1 MTLTGIG
8 SLKDVQPTQWQ
19 EIKSEYFENDY
30 IDASFNLVGF
40 VPNEKMAIPT
50 LKVGQAVYAQLP
62 KLHNEEL
69 DMDSIARNT
78 KINIMTN
85 PDFNPSDIGT
95 KSAEQGGDL
104 GEDNQQLFDQI
115 DFDFPEVMG
124 FQFQVKK
131 VGNHFQVRGVYS
143 KNFLPGGDEAD
154 MVDSFAEEM
163 MDYANQFDKVF
174 KDCVDACTGGRDGD
188 EEYDFLYDNEPLFPT
203 NDAFVGVRAFI
214 SGIAY
219 IGPKGEFM
227 MNFHEGGIK
236 LEMSGSYTHNCSF
249 GIGSFGA
256 KLSGELST
264 QLKLINHKA
273 AAGDVYNFSLN
284 VMVENEVRA
293 EIVAWA
299 TAGLNILNLVK
310 AEVGV
315 RGGVSASYKSGISY
329 PLYGNPGGND
339 VYAGHELS
347 LRSGMFVYADARF
360 LWWRKHWEK
369 WLFKFS
375 KDFIWPDDPMN
386 PYSSSF
392 AYGEPIFSTRAMGG
406 RSWRKVKA
414 RRVVGLGQT
423 LMSDV
428 SGMASPRLFNGGQ
441 SIIYNKLNSADD
453 YNDDRL
459 MMRSLAD
466 GNDVDINSAATGAAF
481 AFDVAERGQQGAVS
495 FEQYRTDDL
504 SRSDVEQSTSMDA
517 MNQMSAGVDVVAS
530 LWDGSSWQTTNIS
543 QSSAA
548 NLSPRVAVQ
557 DDGHAAVV
565 WLSGTPMATEDEDEA
580 DRQQYLVGSYLL
592 SRYDGNQWSK
602 PIELAKL
609 GRSFVVSDHRMV
621 MAGDSLFI
629 IMEHQDEVSSKEN
642 PYIDYICVTPKNA
655 ISTQFGIERGRNPQ
669 VVRMGDVNMV
679 GYLTQ
684 RPDSTQDIRLRT
696 VDMGNNP
703 VASTDSYARL
713 GKRSVG
719 SFKLTAT
726 ENAASLDDLA
736 LIWSQSVLNPQ
747 TDKAESW
754 LCAGRFGK
762 SGQQLF
768 VSYPEQVVQI
778 PDDFTPSA
786 FDGYIDQN
794 NLHVVYA
801 FSDIENDGTAVIQKD
816 VQFTNS
822 VRIKDCVIVAANA
835 TRADNIPFNLSVQ
848 NTGYAPITKITA
860 DIGETSVEFTNL
872 NLLPGES
879 ANLAGYFAI
888 DTNNYDG
895 QEQMEVTA
903 QFGGMN
909 IALARRRAPS
919 ADASSYA
926 SAMMTPLVR
935 RTIMPRSQATA
946 ARAMR
951 RAATDPTMTA
961 TATIDMTIE
970 ATDLSCTVLSN
981 RIKDTRNTV
990 IAKVANCSP
999 LPLLAGQTVTA
1010 GLYATAADTEPIEG
1024 TATVTIPVTDL
1035 FDSGQPRTKV
1045 IRLQAADLP
1054 ADQQAIIKVVVSSA
1068 DGAPVADVHPENNH
1082 VPVPLYA
1089 QDGNIITLLGDVN
1102 RDGQVDAADATTLAM
1117 HLVGIALPVF
1127 AEEAADANGDGRIT
1141 VADISAIVSICI
1153 R

>member
-19 EIKSEYFENDY
+19 EIKSEYFENNY

-188 EEYDFLYDNEPLFPT
+188 EDFDFLYDNEPLFPT

-264 QLKLINHKA
+264 QLKLINHNA

-428 SGMASPRLFNGGQ
+428 SGMASPRLFNGGRR
-441 SIIYNKLNSADD
+441 
-453 YNDDRL
+453 RL
-459 MMRSLAD
+459 AQRH
-466 GNDVDINSAATGAAF
+466 TH
-481 AFDVAERGQQGAVS
+481 
-495 FEQYRTDDL
+495 
-504 SRSDVEQSTSMDA
+504 
-517 MNQMSAGVDVVAS
+517 
-530 LWDGSSWQTTNIS
+530 
-543 QSSAA
+543 
-548 NLSPRVAVQ
+548 
-557 DDGHAAVV
+557 GH
-565 WLSGTPMATEDEDEA
+565 
-580 DRQQYLVGSYLL
+580 
-592 SRYDGNQWSK
+592 
-602 PIELAKL
+602 
-609 GRSFVVSDHRMV
+609 
-621 MAGDSLFI
+621 
-629 IMEHQDEVSSKEN
+629 
-642 PYIDYICVTPKNA
+642 
-655 ISTQFGIERGRNPQ
+655 RGR
-669 VVRMGDVNMV
+669 G
-679 GYLTQ
+679 
-684 RPDSTQDIRLRT
+684 
-696 VDMGNNP
+696 
-703 VASTDSYARL
+703 
-713 GKRSVG
+713 
-719 SFKLTAT
+719 
-726 ENAASLDDLA
+726 
-736 LIWSQSVLNPQ
+736 
-747 TDKAESW
+747 
-754 LCAGRFGK
+754 
-762 SGQQLF
+762 
-768 VSYPEQVVQI
+768 
-778 PDDFTPSA
+778 
-786 FDGYIDQN
+786 
-794 NLHVVYA
+794 
-801 FSDIENDGTAVIQKD
+801 
-816 VQFTNS
+816 
-822 VRIKDCVIVAANA
+822 
-835 TRADNIPFNLSVQ
+835 
-848 NTGYAPITKITA
+848 
-860 DIGETSVEFTNL
+860 
-872 NLLPGES
+872 
-879 ANLAGYFAI
+879 
-888 DTNNYDG
+888 
-895 QEQMEVTA
+895 
-903 QFGGMN
+903 
-909 IALARRRAPS
+909 
-919 ADASSYA
+919 
-926 SAMMTPLVR
+926 
-935 RTIMPRSQATA
+935 
-946 ARAMR
+946 
-951 RAATDPTMTA
+951 
-961 TATIDMTIE
+961 
-970 ATDLSCTVLSN
+970 
-981 RIKDTRNTV
+981 
-990 IAKVANCSP
+990 
-999 LPLLAGQTVTA
+999 
-1010 GLYATAADTEPIEG
+1010 
-1024 TATVTIPVTDL
+1024 
-1035 FDSGQPRTKV
+1035 
-1045 IRLQAADLP
+1045 
-1054 ADQQAIIKVVVSSA
+1054 
-1068 DGAPVADVHPENNH
+1068 
-1082 VPVPLYA
+1082 
-1089 QDGNIITLLGDVN
+1089 
-1102 RDGQVDAADATTLAM
+1102 
-1117 HLVGIALPVF
+1117 
-1127 AEEAADANGDGRIT
+1127 
-1141 VADISAIVSICI
+1141 
-1153 R
+1153 